1 MKGIIYKYTS
11 PSGKC
16 YIGQTVNENKRR
28 YEHRYKAYYEDGKD
42 YNNPFYRAIR
52 KYGWDSFK
60 YEILNTV
67 YSDAIED
74 LTNKLDSLEIYYIG
88 QYDSYKSGYNQ
99 TIGGHSLR
107 GNNHPSFGH
116 KLSEEHKEKLK
127 ASICRQVS
135 QYSISGEY
143 IDSYDSAAQ
152 AGLSTETDAS
162 GIIAVCKGKQQ
173 TAGGFQWRYGCTTYN
188 IGEVKY
194 KERLGQKKYGKENP
208 RSKQVYQYTLD
219 YELVRIW
226 ESALQA
232 ERELGYSS
240 TSISRVCNHKQ
251 AFHGKKGGD
260 KYIWSFT
267 PIGKK
272 D

>member
-1 MKGIIYKYTS
+1 M
-11 PSGKC
+11 
-16 YIGQTVNENKRR
+16 
-28 YEHRYKAYYEDGKD
+28 
-42 YNNPFYRAIR
+42 
-52 KYGWDSFK
+52 
-60 YEILNTV
+60 
-67 YSDAIED
+67 
-74 LTNKLDSLEIYYIG
+74 
-88 QYDSYKSGYNQ
+88 
-99 TIGGHSLR
+99 
-107 GNNHPSFGH
+107 
-116 KLSEEHKEKLK
+116 
-127 ASICRQVS
+127 S
-135 QYSISGEY
+135 QYSVSGEY
-143 IDSYDSAAQ
+143 IDCYDSAAQ
-152 AGLSTETDAS
+152 AGLSTDTDAS

-173 TAGGFQWRYGCTTYN
+173 TAGGFQWRYGCTTHN

-251 AFHGKKGGD
+251 AFHGKKGED

-267 PIGKK
+267 PIEKK

>member
-16 YIGQTVNENKRR
+16 
-28 YEHRYKAYYEDGKD
+28 
-42 YNNPFYRAIR
+42 
-52 KYGWDSFK
+52 
-60 YEILNTV
+60 
-67 YSDAIED
+67 
-74 LTNKLDSLEIYYIG
+74 YIG

-107 GNNHPSFGH
+107 GSNHPSFGH
-116 KLSEEHKEKLK
+116 KLSEKHKEKLK

-219 YELVRIW
+219 
-226 ESALQA
+226 
-232 ERELGYSS
+232 
-240 TSISRVCNHKQ
+240 
-251 AFHGKKGGD
+251 
-260 KYIWSFT
+260 
-267 PIGKK
+267 
-272 D
+272 